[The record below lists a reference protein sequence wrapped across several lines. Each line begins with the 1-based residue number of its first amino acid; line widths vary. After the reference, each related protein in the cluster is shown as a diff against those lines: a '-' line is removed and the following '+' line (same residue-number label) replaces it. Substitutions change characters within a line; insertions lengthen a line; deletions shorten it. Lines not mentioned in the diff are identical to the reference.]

1 MAVLNTGLAKTSAEA
16 YTIDYSC
23 RFEDGSSAY
32 LSRAQ
37 EVGDPKTWTWSG
49 WVKRGNLGISQN
61 LFGIIFSGGSNY
73 ALNLK
78 INSDDT
84 IGMDAWPPQLVS
96 TEKFRDTSA
105 WYHIVWTFDTT
116 QSTEADR
123 VKIYV
128 NGSQIALTELGNAN
142 WYGYP
147 PEDHASAG
155 INSLD
160 GYTITMSSVNP
171 YGSSGY
177 LDGYLAEVHFV
188 DGTALTPTSFGE
200 SGDYG
205 EWKPIE
211 VTGVT
216 YGTNGFYLDF
226 ADSADLGNDVSGEG
240 NDWTANNLDAAD
252 QMLDTPTNNFAT
264 WNPLHSKDN
273 VVFAEGNLSAQ
284 IYHTGESI
292 ATSTINPSTGKWYFE
307 VVPVASSGDDQM
319 LVGLSSTINFS
330 LDSYSGSSAGNSWG
344 MYSDTNQNYFE
355 GSTSGNLGDGSGYDV
370 DDIIQVAYDMDA
382 GKMWYGK
389 NNTWLG
395 YAGTGNPATGAYPS
409 RSSLT
414 GSIGPSCSTGS
425 SGHTFILNAGQDS
438 SFAGNKTAQ
447 GNQDGNGIGDFYY
460 TPPTDFLALCTSNL
474 PDATVTPSEHFNTVL
489 YTGNGSTQSI
499 TGVGFQPDLT
509 WIKKRSSSESHYLY
523 DAVRGATKE
532 LYSDGTWAEETAADS
547 LTAFDADGFSVGTYN
562 ALNENTETLVAWN
575 WKANGSGS
583 ANTVGDIDSTVSVN
597 TDAGFSIVSYTGNGT
612 VNQTVGHGLSKV
624 PELIIIKARENTGT
638 PYWSVI
644 NPRKVDTSDTN
655 ILYLNNSNAEAD
667 DTNIMGD
674 NLPTA
679 TTFGV
684 DDYEGVNVDTLG
696 FIAYCWHSVDGY
708 SKFGTYTGNGDADG
722 TFVYLGFRPAF
733 VLIKKTGGETWQLHD
748 SARPDDN
755 VLRPEGNGAELVS
768 DGTYIID
775 FNANGFKL
783 RGTSGAEN
791 EDTGIYTYYAFA
803 ETPFKYSNGQ

>member
-1 MAVLNTGLAKTSAEA
+1 MAIFPASAIPSAADTGF
-16 YTIDYSC
+16 TIPYSC
-23 RFEDGSSAY
+23 RFAVDAS
-32 LSRAQ
+32 LSQ
-37 EVGDPKTWTWSG
+37 TLGTPTSLTTSTLSF
-49 WVKRGNLGISQN
+49 WVKRGKLTTNQRLWHAVGT
-61 LFGIIFSGGSNY
+61 GSCEGSLYFDSTDHLRIYMN
-73 ALNLK
+73 
-78 INSDDT
+78 DT
-84 IGMDAWPPQLVS
+84 GCTGTAGRLTTNAVY
-96 TEKFRDTSA
+96 RDTSA
-105 WYHIVWTFDTT
+105 WYHILVSTDT
-116 QSTEADR
+116 SNGVAADR
-123 VKIYV
+123 MKLWV
-128 NGSQIALTELGNAN
+128 NGVRVT
-142 WYGYP
+142 
-147 PEDHASAG
+147 DFSATT
-155 INSLD
+155 NF
-160 GYTITMSSVNP
+160 
-171 YGSSGY
+171 GSSDTVYWNSTAQSQVHYIGELSDTGF
-177 LDGYLAEVHFV
+177 LDGYLAEMHFI

-200 SGDYG
+200 TGDYG

-211 VTGVT
+211 VSGLT
-216 YGTNGFYLDF
+216 YGNNGFYLDF
-226 ADSADLGNDVSGEG
+226 ADAADLGDDESGNG
-240 NDWTANNLDAAD
+240 NDWAESNITAID
-252 QMLDTPTNNFAT
+252 QMLDSPTNSFAT

-791 EDTGIYTYYAFA
+791 ESSGLYTYIAFA
-803 ETPFKYSNGQ
+803 ETPFKYSNAQ